1 MRIENLDV
9 ISPTLFP
16 DERWNEA
23 EALGAITWLWL
34 KTDYKHFSVAEM
46 SAMVLPVL
54 KNGQFALFCRDGQ
67 PLAYITWAWFS
78 PEAESRY
85 LQSEQGLLSNHD
97 WCCGN
102 RLWFINWF
110 TPFGDSK
117 VIRKLAADYLF
128 PDQCGR
134 ALYHRGTERGLRI
147 MEFKGSRVKLENKQQ
162 WPEVDS
168 VA

>member
-9 ISPTLFP
+9 ISPALFP

-34 KTDYKHFSVAEM
+34 KTDYKYFSVAEM

-54 KNGQFALFCRDGQ
+54 KNGQFALFCRGGQ

-78 PEAESRY
+78 QEAENCY
-85 LQSEQGLLSNHD
+85 LQSDLGLLFFQYL
-97 WCCGN
+97 CCGN
-102 RLWFINWF
+102 GLRLNNWI
-110 TPFGDSK
+110 TPFGNSK

-128 PDQCGR
+128 PEQCGR
-134 ALYHRGTERGLRI
+134 ALYHRGSERGLRI
-147 MEFKGSRVKLENKQQ
+147 MEFKGSRIKQQ
-162 WPEVDS
+162 
-168 VA
+168 